1 MRTEFLHEPFVDAHQ
16 QHDASSLGMWTFL
29 ASEVLLFTGLLTA
42 FASRASIHADAFRRM
57 SHEHMH
63 VALGTLN
70 TAVLLTSSLTMAI
83 AVHRARESAELPKAP
98 LVATGTLGIV
108 FLCVKGHEW
117 FLAFG
122 EHLAPWDPAATLHAD
137 ERLFFVLYFVL
148 TGVHALHLA
157 IAVAA
162 VLATAAWRAA
172 PNTIEMTGLYW
183 HLVDVVW
190 LFLYPLFYL
199 MGAG

>member
-1 MRTEFLHEPFVDAHQ
+1 MRTELLHEPFIDARQ

-42 FASRASIHADAFRRM
+42 FAARASIHGDAFRRM

-70 TAVLLTSSLTMAI
+70 TAMLLTSSLTMAL
-83 AVHRARESAELPKAP
+83 AVHRARESGARPRGL
-98 LVATGTLGIV
+98 LGATALLGMV
-108 FLCVKGHEW
+108 FLAIKGHEW

-122 EHLAPWDPAATLHAD
+122 EHLAPWDPGAALQAD

-148 TGVHALHLA
+148 TGVHALHLL
-157 IAVAA
+157 IGVGA
-162 VLATAAWRAA
+162 VLWIATARAA

-183 HLVDVVW
+183 HLVDIVW
-190 LFLYPLFYL
+190 LFLFPLFYL

>member
-1 MRTEFLHEPFVDAHQ
+1 MRTELLHEPFADAHQ

-42 FASRASIHADAFRRM
+42 FAARASIHGETFRRM

-63 VALGTLN
+63 VVLGTLN
-70 TAVLLTSSLTMAI
+70 TAVLLTSSLTMAL
-83 AVHRARESAELPKAP
+83 AVHRTRESAARPRAL
-98 LVATGTLGIV
+98 LGATALLGTV
-108 FLCVKGHEW
+108 FLAIKAHEW

-122 EHLAPWDPAATLHAD
+122 EHLAPWDPAAALHAD

-148 TGVHALHLA
+148 TGVHALHLM
-157 IAVAA
+157 IAVGA
-162 VLATAAWRAA
+162 VLALTAVRAA

-183 HLVDVVW
+183 HLVDIVW
-190 LFLYPLFYL
+190 LFLFPLFYL
-199 MGAG
+199 MGAS